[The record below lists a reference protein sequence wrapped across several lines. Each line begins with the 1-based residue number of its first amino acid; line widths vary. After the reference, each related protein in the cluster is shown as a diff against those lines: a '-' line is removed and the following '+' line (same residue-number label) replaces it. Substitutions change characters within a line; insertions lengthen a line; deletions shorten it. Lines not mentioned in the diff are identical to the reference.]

1 MCLAL
6 LRFADWQRESPS
18 SAFDAPRFE
27 SDLQLLCDGVDA
39 LPMLHLTLTPTLPRT
54 LTLTL
59 TLTLTR
65 TRART
70 RSQAPA
76 RAPTRWRHS

>member
-27 SDLQLLCDGVDA
+27 SDLQLLCDGVGA
-39 LPMLHLTLTPTLPRT
+39 LPMLHLTLTPTLT
-54 LTLTL
+54 W
-59 TLTLTR
+59 TR
-65 TRART
+65 MSAALCVQPCRNCA
-70 RSQAPA
+70 A
-76 RAPTRWRHS
+76 HVV